1 MHFYYIDQ
9 RDCAW
14 CKSWAFTSG
23 KSRQKVTLERRIVR
37 CQAKGRLCKAMS
49 EMSTGDDGYISIS
62 GLTSFIL
69 SQPMTFAEQGEIEKL
84 IADLNTEGDDRVT
97 YQEFVNVMTSK
108 CVNSHILL
116 QYHFY
121 YKICRLYDVLF
132 YLCIFFFSSNTRRRI
147 SLQALLHGATFCRR
161 MEKIYFKID
170 PLQPSPS
177 EEALMQAIRASHNH
191 QPQKSEEEPKQEC
204 KQNIGNASKW
214 KKAKAK
220 TVGPNADYGFEKSFT
235 RLFTMLK
242 NNLRNNGTQ
251 DL

>member
-1 MHFYYIDQ
+1 MY
-9 RDCAW
+9 
-14 CKSWAFTSG
+14 
-23 KSRQKVTLERRIVR
+23 
-37 CQAKGRLCKAMS
+37 
-49 EMSTGDDGYISIS
+49 
-62 GLTSFIL
+62 
-69 SQPMTFAEQGEIEKL
+69 
-84 IADLNTEGDDRVT
+84 
-97 YQEFVNVMTSK
+97 
-108 CVNSHILL
+108 
-116 QYHFY
+116 
-121 YKICRLYDVLF
+121 
-132 YLCIFFFSSNTRRRI
+132 FFFLSNTRRRI

-161 MEKIYFKID
+161 MEKIYFKMD

-191 QPQKSEEEPKQEC
+191 QPQKYEEEPKQEF